1 MQTKP
6 SILIIGAGIGGLS
19 AAAHLAQQG
28 FKVTVLEKNQR
39 AGGRC
44 DHFTHDGHR
53 FDTGPTLLIMP
64 LIYEAEFAALG
75 ASFRD
80 RLDLRRV
87 DPTYHVVFDDGNQLT
102 LTSDL
107 KRMYDQLE
115 AMEPG
120 GFQGLLRYLQEGEQ
134 HYEVGVKSM
143 VQKDFRTAA
152 EFFSV
157 GNLPLLLQLKPLAH
171 HYRHMAKYFT
181 TPRLKSAFTFQDS
194 YMGMS
199 PFEAPATFSMMPY
212 TELVHGIWYP
222 IGGMYRIAEVLVDI
236 AREAGVEFIFDA
248 EVQRIEVADDRVT
261 GVVCKNNQ
269 HYTADIVIANADLPY
284 VYQALLPED
293 RSADELEHKSF
304 SCSTISFFWGV
315 DKVYDALGPHMLF
328 LSDDYR
334 ENFESII
341 HGLTLPDNPCVYLH
355 TPARLDRSAAPGGED
370 TLIAVVPVGHL
381 DERSAQDWIDIRD
394 RARKAVLRRLELLGI
409 HDLPQH
415 IKFEINYTPL
425 SWRKR
430 YNLLKGATHG
440 LAHTVTQ
447 MGYLRPHNRHDRYHN
462 LSFVGASTP
471 PGTGI
476 PTAMVSG
483 RLSAQRI
490 MDDLHAEKDSKS
502 IIYLTSSVPK

>member
-1 MQTKP
+1 MDLYRTTSRRNFLALAGLSGSAALLSNVSSMAPLFADEPHPTKTDGFQFSAEPMLQLPLGRSLAVRWVTSKP
-6 SILIIGAGIGGLS
+6 SKTWVEFGVSEELGQKAVSSRYGLIDLS
-19 AAAHLAQQG
+19 SNKH
-28 FKVTVLEKNQR
+28 
-39 AGGRC
+39 
-44 DHFTHDGHR
+44 
-53 FDTGPTLLIMP
+53 
-64 LIYEAEFAALG
+64 EAL
-75 ASFRD
+75 
-80 RLDLRRV
+80 
-87 DPTYHVVFDDGNQLT
+87 
-102 LTSDL
+102 
-107 KRMYDQLE
+107 LE
-115 AMEPG
+115 ALEPG

-134 HYEVGVKSM
+134 HYEIGVKSM

-261 GVVCKNNQ
+261 GVLCKNNR

-370 TLIAVVPVGHL
+370 TLIAIVPVGHL
-381 DERSAQDWIDIRD
+381 DERSEQDWIDIRD
-394 RARKAVLRRLELLGI
+394 RARKAVLRRLEHLALPGHPHHRDGAAGPQRLVGERVDVEQLHLALLCV
-409 HDLPQH
+409 
-415 IKFEINYTPL
+415 
-425 SWRKR
+425 S
-430 YNLLKGATHG
+430 AAHG
-440 LAHTVTQ
+440 LGAVARVARRDRLGLERHRDRDGGRVVLLHREPAVESAARHRDAVT
-447 MGYLRPHNRHDRYHN
+447 GKIDVSRE
-462 LSFVGASTP
+462 
-471 PGTGI
+471 
-476 PTAMVSG
+476 TA
-483 RLSAQRI
+483 L
-490 MDDLHAEKDSKS
+490 
-502 IIYLTSSVPK
+502 